1 MCISWTGLAFLLC
14 EEAKRASKQQ
24 LALLFSFSGR
34 RSCAC
39 IIQAEDSCGGSN
51 HELTWLRLYDSVNS
65 LFLCVPRPC
74 ILETLSCL
82 PPLISLSLSGTACS
96 FITLHWTTH
105 LLDRAWLIK
114 SFADP
119 IKWKK
124 NKIKNAGVHTQRQRS
139 VHTTLHL
146 SQMTD
151 RALCR
156 YVRFCN

>member
-14 EEAKRASKQQ
+14 EEAKRAFKQQ
-24 LALLFSFSGR
+24 LALLLSFTGTC
-34 RSCAC
+34 SCAC

-51 HELTWLRLYDSVNS
+51 HELTWLHLYDSVNS
-65 LFLCVPRPC
+65 LFPLCSKALYFRDTVM
-74 ILETLSCL
+74 S
-82 PPLISLSLSGTACS
+82 SSSHLSLSGTACS
-96 FITLHWTTH
+96 LITLHWTTH

-124 NKIKNAGVHTQRQRS
+124 KKKMQACTHSGGRS

-151 RALCR
+151 HALCH